1 MDRYADLATKAVGRS
16 DARAAR
22 SAIGQMEKLNRSDP
36 RIADLR
42 QQLAQA
48 QTPAKPVVPPPTPIP
63 DEPEVALP
71 PIRIDPGVE
80 VKPKLDLVSIPQE
93 PDRPNGAQTQII
105 AQTPQVQ
112 LSKTETRDSASM
124 QVTVAPQGLLGDK
137 TQKPPSNLPA
147 QLAVDANVD
156 DAEIFIN
163 GRKAGTTPMV
173 IEMRPGAYKVRVR
186 REGYADWNGQVS
198 LDAGDESTLS
208 AVLAK
213 KLDVTVAKPTILPSV
228 AKPESEPE
236 PEPESKPEPEPK
248 PEARATPSGQS
259 VNLSLI
265 HISEPTR
272 PY

>member
-1 MDRYADLATKAVGRS
+1 M
-16 DARAAR
+16 
-22 SAIGQMEKLNRSDP
+22 
-36 RIADLR
+36 
-42 QQLAQA
+42 
-48 QTPAKPVVPPPTPIP
+48 
-63 DEPEVALP
+63 
-71 PIRIDPGVE
+71 
-80 VKPKLDLVSIPQE
+80 
-93 PDRPNGAQTQII
+93 
-105 AQTPQVQ
+105 
-112 LSKTETRDSASM
+112 
-124 QVTVAPQGLLGDK
+124 LGDK
-137 TQKPPSNLPA
+137 TKKPPSNLPA

-156 DAEIFIN
+156 EAEIFIN

-259 VNLSLI
+259 VNCLRGNCENGQGAYRYPDGSDQSQSQADSQGRKSRPHGSLHVCDIVVQKDRSDNLSLI
-265 HISEPTR
+265 HI
-272 PY
+272 